1 MKNGIYIYGVIKTSP
16 PARLA
21 SRLAGEAGAPQEF
34 GEIGIGANPASCR
47 TKVLTIGLK
56 DLAAVVSDSPWKI
69 YTSLAKEETIKD
81 LVVHQFVIEK
91 VMENFTVIPVKFG
104 TMMETE
110 DELIKFL
117 DKGYFL
123 LRNQLRKLQD
133 KIELDLVA
141 TWQLPEAL
149 AAIYRHRRSIKRK
162 QEEITEKGE
171 RASVDD
177 KIALGKAVEQA
188 LGSEKAKANK
198 LILQTLEKLTQDFC
212 LHDLLDENMIFNA
225 AFLIE
230 KKDKESFDQVVG
242 LLDQK
247 FEDALR
253 FRLVGPLPPYSFST
267 VVIENINPKE
277 VEEARKTLGLNGEI
291 TNKTVYGAYRQL
303 AKQFHPD
310 KNAGDQ
316 LSFQFINL
324 AYRKLKD
331 YLEKGFLHVDIYRW
345 DVPDGTSR
353 WESPSAGLGQGGY
366 K

>member
-1 MKNGIYIYGVIKTSP
+1 MKTDSTSTSAMSSVPNGSLQDGIYIYGVIKTSD
-16 PARLA
+16 
-21 SRLAGEAGAPQEF
+21 PQEF
-34 GEIGIGANPASCR
+34 GEIGIGNKAS
-47 TKVLTIGLK
+47 KVLTTRFKG
-56 DLAAVVSDSPWKI
+56 LAAVVSDSPWKI

-81 LVVHQFVIEK
+81 LVTHQFVIEK

-141 TWQLPEAL
+141 TRQFPECL

-171 RASVDD
+171 RASVED
-177 KIALGKAVEQA
+177 KIALGKAVEQT
-188 LGSEKAKANK
+188 LRSEKVKANK

-230 KKDKESFDQVVG
+230 KKDKESFNQAVS

-247 FEDALR
+247 FENALR

-277 VEEARKTLGLNGEI
+277 VEEAKKTLGLNGEV
-291 TNKTVYGAYRQL
+291 TNKTVYEAYRQL
-303 AKQFHPD
+303 ALKFHPD
-310 KNAGDQ
+310 KNPNEDQ
-316 LSFQFINL
+316 SRFHFINL

-345 DVPDGTSR
+345 
-353 WESPSAGLGQGGY
+353 EGQR
-366 K
+366 

>member
-1 MKNGIYIYGVIKTSP
+1 MKTDSTSSLQDGIYIYGVIKTSD
-16 PARLA
+16 
-21 SRLAGEAGAPQEF
+21 PQEF
-34 GEIGIGANPASCR
+34 GEIGIGNKAS
-47 TKVLTIGLK
+47 KVLTIGLK
-56 DLAAVVSDSPWKI
+56 GLAAVVSDSPWKI

-81 LVVHQFVIEK
+81 LVTHQFVIEK

-104 TMMETE
+104 TMMENE

-141 TWQLPEAL
+141 TRQFPECL
-149 AAIYRHRRSIKRK
+149 AAIYRRRRSVKRR
-162 QEEITEKGE
+162 QEEITIKGE
-171 RASVDD
+171 KASVED
-177 KIALGKAVEQA
+177 KIALGKTVEQA
-188 LGSEKAKANK
+188 LISEKARSNK
-198 LILQTLEKLTQDFC
+198 LILQTLKKLAQSFC

-230 KKDKESFDQVVG
+230 KKDKESFDQAVS

-310 KNAGDQ
+310 KNANGDQ

-345 DVPDGTSR
+345 
-353 WESPSAGLGQGGY
+353 ENPSAGFHSQGGY

>member
-1 MKNGIYIYGVIKTSP
+1 MKGKYLYGVIKS
-16 PARLA
+16 
-21 SRLAGEAGAPQEF
+21 GQPQSF
-34 GEIGIGANPASCR
+34 GRIGIGNSPSEVR
-47 TKVLTIGLK
+47 TVCVKN
-56 DLAAVVSDSPWKI
+56 LAAVVSDSPWKI

-81 LVVHQFVIEK
+81 LVTHQFVIEK

-123 LRNQLRKLQD
+123 LRNQLAKLQD

-149 AAIYRHRRSIKRK
+149 AAIYRLNRSIKRK
-162 QEEITEKGE
+162 QEEITVKGE
-171 RASVDD
+171 KASVED

-188 LGSEKAKANK
+188 LGSEKARSNK
-198 LILQTLEKLTQDFC
+198 LILQTLKKLAQSFC

-230 KKDKESFDQVVG
+230 KKDKESFDQAVS

-277 VEEARKTLGLNGEI
+277 VEEARKTLGLNQEV

-310 KNAGDQ
+310 KNTNGDQ

-324 AYRKLKD
+324 AYRKLRD

-345 DVPDGTSR
+345 
-353 WESPSAGLGQGGY
+353 ESPSAGFHSQGGY